1 MKYVRYE
8 KDGNTH
14 FGVLENG
21 KIAEL
26 SEDYV
31 LGAER
36 TGVVTEEQDV
46 KLLAPY
52 IPGKIVGVGANYKS
66 FLDAK
71 KREYPVRPRIF
82 QKPKTAV
89 LNMGEAICL
98 PDASHEVHYEGEL
111 AVVIGKTCTKVKKED
126 AWDHIF
132 GYTVINDVTDET
144 MFKEDVIWAR
154 GKGCDT
160 FAPLGPVVVTDEID
174 LEDAMIETKL
184 NGTVVQHMS
193 TSDINFHIPE
203 LIEYISSYMTLEA
216 GDIIATGTPAGVGC
230 LHPGDHIEISIE
242 GIGVLANDVK

>member
-8 KDGNTH
+8 KDGKTH

-71 KREYPVRPRIF
+71 KRE
-82 QKPKTAV
+82 A
-89 LNMGEAICL
+89 
-98 PDASHEVHYEGEL
+98 
-111 AVVIGKTCTKVKKED
+111 GK
-126 AWDHIF
+126 
-132 GYTVINDVTDET
+132 
-144 MFKEDVIWAR
+144 
-154 GKGCDT
+154 
-160 FAPLGPVVVTDEID
+160 
-174 LEDAMIETKL
+174 
-184 NGTVVQHMS
+184 Q
-193 TSDINFHIPE
+193 
-203 LIEYISSYMTLEA
+203 
-216 GDIIATGTPAGVGC
+216 
-230 LHPGDHIEISIE
+230 
-242 GIGVLANDVK
+242 